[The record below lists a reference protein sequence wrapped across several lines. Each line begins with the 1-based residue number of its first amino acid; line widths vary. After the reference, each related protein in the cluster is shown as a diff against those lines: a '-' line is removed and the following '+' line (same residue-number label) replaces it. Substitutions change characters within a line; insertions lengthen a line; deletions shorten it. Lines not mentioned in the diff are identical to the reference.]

1 MNLEATDATD
11 TMGGSHLAKGNE
23 VKGRKYLKTLFPM
36 CLY

>member
-23 VKGRKYLKTLFPM
+23 VRKYLKTLFPM